1 MADIPIRWP
10 NLATADIGSGSVAA
24 LTTFTLNGTTGA
36 IQLNNVF
43 RAEEA
48 CTITAVGFVQ
58 STLTG
63 TPGTLRVG
71 IQTINTG
78 GTMTG
83 TWLAS
88 GNGYGDYSA
97 WSSSD
102 NGKYVMVTLGSS
114 VTLARGDIAGL
125 VLKPQAVGT
134 WDASNNI
141 TVGYYVEQTNL
152 IASPYVVTGTNTR
165 PSVARLSNLFMR
177 SSSRSYLFPYESFFE
192 WEIDSDSTPS
202 EVGAK
207 FIIPAGVCDT
217 FKINGIGLNFD
228 ANGASTFD
236 LTLYEGTSRT
246 VLQSISVDS
255 DQFQTGGSA
264 NGLHIIYFDEA
275 TLSTL
280 TAGTTY
286 RVMVTATSTVS
297 AGKLRS
303 TVVPTANDATAYIG
317 TEATFHYTEWNGSSY
332 TDVTTRMPHITLLIS
347 DITEPSGGGGG
358 LLVHPGMTG
367 RVNG

>member
-1 MADIPIRWP
+1 MAQMTMRWP
-10 NLATADIGSGSVAA
+10 NMPTAEIASTSTAA
-24 LTTFTLNGTTGA
+24 LTTFTLNGTAGT

-43 RAEEA
+43 RAEED

-71 IQTINTG
+71 IQSINTG

-88 GNGYGDYSA
+88 GNGYGDYSS
-97 WSSSD
+97 WNSGD
-102 NGKYVMVTLGSS
+102 NGKYIIVTLGTS

-125 VLKPQAVGT
+125 ALKPQSVGT

-141 TVGYYVEQTNL
+141 TVGYYVEQSNQ
-152 IASPYVVTGTNTR
+152 IASPYVVTGTNSR
-165 PSVARLSNLFMR
+165 PSAARLSNLFMR
-177 SSSRSYLFPYESFFE
+177 SSTRSYLFPYESFHE
-192 WEIDSDSTPS
+192 WEIDSDSTPA
-202 EVGAK
+202 EIGAK
-207 FIIPAGVCDT
+207 FIIPAGVCDS

-228 ANGASTFD
+228 AVSSSGFD
-236 LTLYEGTSRT
+236 ITLYEGTSRT
-246 VLQSISVDS
+246 VLQSITVDS
-255 DQFQTGGSA
+255 DQLSTGGSA
-264 NGLHIIYFDEA
+264 NGLHMIYFDEA
-275 TLSTL
+275 TLSSL

-286 RVMVTATSTVS
+286 RVMVTATSTTS

-303 TVVPTANDATAYIG
+303 TVIPTANDVTAYIG
-317 TEATFHYTEWNGSSY
+317 ADATFHYTEWDGSSY
-332 TDVTTRMPHITLLIS
+332 TDVTTRLPHITLLIS
-347 DITEPSGGGGG
+347 DITEPAGGGGG

-367 RVNG
+367 GIRG